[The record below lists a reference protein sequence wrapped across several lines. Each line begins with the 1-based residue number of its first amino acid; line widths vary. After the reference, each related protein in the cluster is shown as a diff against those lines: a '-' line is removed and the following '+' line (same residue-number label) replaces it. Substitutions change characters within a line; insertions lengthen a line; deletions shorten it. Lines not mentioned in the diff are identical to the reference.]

1 MKVDN
6 TDTINMVKNHIRTL
20 NVIDDRVLNVLKEV
34 RRNHFVPDA
43 YKGFAHL
50 DINIPI
56 IEEQHMLMPSVEAKL
71 LQALNIKSHE
81 NVLVIG
87 SGTGYLSSCVSMLA
101 KTVFS
106 VDINERLAN
115 LSQNNAQQEFLENNM
130 VFKHMNILKD
140 LSMIKKYDVTI
151 LTSSIVNS
159 NIISDYMANNSRSF
173 IFLGDDNAPVKTG
186 MVFHKLKESGTLIE
200 QVLET
205 NVKALIT

>member
-20 NVIDDRVLNVLKEV
+20 NVIDDRVLNVLKKV
-34 RRNHFVPDA
+34 QRNLFVPDI
-43 YKGFAHL
+43 YKSFAHI

-56 IEEQHMLMPSVEAKL
+56 EEEHMLMPSVEAKL

-101 KTVFS
+101 KRVFS
-106 VDINERLAN
+106 IDINKRLAD
-115 LSQNNAQQEFLENNM
+115 LSESNSKHDYLKNNM
-130 VFKHMNILKD
+130 IFKHMDILDD
-140 LSMIKKYDVTI
+140 LSIIKKYDVII
-151 LTSSIVNS
+151 LTSSIANS
-159 NIISDYMANNSRSF
+159 SIISNNMSDNSRSF
-173 IFLGDDNAPVKTG
+173 IFLGDDDAPIKTG
-186 MVFHKLKESGTLIE
+186 IVFQKLKESGSLIE

-205 NVKALIT
+205 NVKALIK